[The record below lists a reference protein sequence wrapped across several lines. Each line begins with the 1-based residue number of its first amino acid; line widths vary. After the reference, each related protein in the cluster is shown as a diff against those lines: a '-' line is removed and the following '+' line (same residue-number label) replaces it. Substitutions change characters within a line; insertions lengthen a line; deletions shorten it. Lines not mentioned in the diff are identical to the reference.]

1 MKKLISI
8 FAALLLCFCV
18 FAQSAKS
25 TGLTDSDVQ
34 SFCKNYSKIYS
45 DVEKT
50 GMVITDPSS
59 LILGA
64 SAQAQVTKVLNK
76 NGVSGNNAYD
86 KVVAIAYG
94 YTIAKYDEAMAADPQ
109 SAALLKS
116 FGMDPMAEYRNM
128 VAESDQKVVN
138 KNLAALTKV
147 FEDEIAPEVNEYSDY
162 DTNNYSDLSA
172 IMNAFTNAYSAAEEE
187 EDGRYYSNKNKKL
200 TQEVLKKYDTKKKF
214 KVEKERYGD
223 EWIIVQP
230 TDITFENSDEAF
242 IYAENYTGV
251 PGHWEAANSFGY
263 LGGKAKKGDKPL
275 YVWIVDG
282 VGIYKNFPVDDN
294 GGGPDEIIP
303 NEKVTPAIAKK
314 AVLQMYKLQNE

>member
-1 MKKLISI
+1 MKKFISI
-8 FAALLLCFCV
+8 IAAVFICACV
-18 FAQSAKS
+18 FAQNAKS

-34 SFCKNYSKIYS
+34 SFCKNYNKIYTEL
-45 DVEKT
+45 EKV
-50 GMVITDPSS
+50 GVVVTDTES
-59 LILGA
+59 LVLSA
-64 SAQAQVTKVLNK
+64 SAQVTVNKVLNK
-76 NGVSGNNAYD
+76 YGVSGNNAYD

-94 YTIAKYDEAMAADPQ
+94 YAVGKYDETLAADPQ
-109 SAALLKS
+109 TAALMKS
-116 FGMDPMAEYRNM
+116 FGMDPMAQIRSM
-128 VAESDQKVVN
+128 VAESDQKVVD
-138 KNLAALTKV
+138 KNMAALTKV
-147 FEDEIAPEVNEYSDY
+147 FDEEIAPEVNEYSGY

-172 IMNAFTNAYSAAEEE
+172 IMNAFTNAYSA
-187 EDGRYYSNKNKKL
+187 DGYDDMTLPEKKRE
-200 TQEVLKKYDTKKKF
+200 QEVLKKYDTKKKF
-214 KVEKERYGD
+214 KVVKTKQGE

-251 PGHWEAANSFGY
+251 PGHWEAASSFGY

-275 YVWIVDG
+275 YVWLVDG